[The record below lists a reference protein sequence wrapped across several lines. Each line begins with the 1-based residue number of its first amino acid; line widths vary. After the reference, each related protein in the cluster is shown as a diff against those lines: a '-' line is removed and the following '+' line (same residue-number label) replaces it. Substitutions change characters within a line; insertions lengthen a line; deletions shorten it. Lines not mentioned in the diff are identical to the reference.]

1 MPSFLR
7 SSLRR
12 SLPSPIS
19 ENTIEHSKHPR
30 AHGAALKLKRV
41 LSIRALKRDRLF
53 SRFHARAKPAC
64 RALPGLGAAKT
75 SLEIL
80 SKAASTL
87 PGPVQAVVEAGLL
100 IVKYTEVR
108 VL

>member
-12 SLPSPIS
+12 SLSSPNAES
-19 ENTIEHSKHPR
+19 TIEHSKHPR

-41 LSIRALKRDRLF
+41 LNIRALKRDRLF
-53 SRFHARAKPAC
+53 SRFHARAKPG

-100 IVKYTEVR
+100 IVKYAEVR